1 MAEEPKDYSKEFSDK
16 NFWNKLAGFAK
27 VAGKEVIEKALWLF
41 YAFKEDATP
50 LWAKTTIL
58 GALGY
63 FISPLDAIPDLVP
76 AVGYADDLGVLALA
90 VATVAVHITD
100 KVKGLAT
107 AKLADWFGE

>member
-1 MAEEPKDYSKEFSDK
+1 MTDSPEDYSKEFSDQ

-27 VAGKEVIEKALWLF
+27 IAGKEVIEKALWLF

-76 AVGYADDLGVLALA
+76 VVGYADDLGVLALA
-90 VATVAVHITD
+90 VTTVAAHITE
-100 KVKGLAT
+100 KVKSLAA
-107 AKLADWFGE
+107 AKLRDWFGE

>member
-1 MAEEPKDYSKEFSDK
+1 MTDETKDYSREFSDQ
-16 NFWNKLAGFAK
+16 NFWGKLTSFAK

-41 YAFKEDATP
+41 YAFREDSTP

-63 FISPLDAIPDLVP
+63 FISPLDAIPDLIP

-90 VATVAVHITD
+90 ITTVAAHITD
-100 KVKGLAT
+100 KVKSQT
-107 AKLADWFGE
+107 TEKLRDFFGE